1 MVEQKMQVMKN
12 MNRVSKFYETTA
24 NEFFRETEKDEETFK
39 LLLIVDPKILQFIE
53 IPPEIIISQRKGG
66 NGKI

>member
-1 MVEQKMQVMKN
+1 MKN